1 MKNMS
6 WQTKTFLLGGLV
18 GAGLGLLAAFLLV
31 KQAEQNQTT
40 PKLSAGEGVKIGL
53 GILGVLKLITDGKTA
68 K

>member
-40 PKLSAGEGVKIGL
+40 PKFSAGEGVKIGL
-53 GILGVLKLITDGKTA
+53 GVLGVLKLITDGKTA